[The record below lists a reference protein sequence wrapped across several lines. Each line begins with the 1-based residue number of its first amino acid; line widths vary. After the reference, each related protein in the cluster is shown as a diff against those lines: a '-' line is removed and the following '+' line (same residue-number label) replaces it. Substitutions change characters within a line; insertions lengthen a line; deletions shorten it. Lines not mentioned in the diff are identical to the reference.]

1 MDAKQDGWDL
11 QNLAVE
17 AADMVSTYRAITPK
31 MPSQLHLSV
40 LSLSESKNLKVWKSL
55 FWELPLVLSQK
66 VDSSRNRK
74 LIMNV
79 GSWVRSVTFSPDGK
93 RVVSGSDDN
102 SVRIW
107 DAESGEQL
115 RQLDGHGSSVWS
127 VAFSLDGK
135 RVVSGSSDNSVRIW
149 DSESGEQ
156 LFDLE
161 NAIKSVSF
169 QSPSIFVPLH
179 VQHLHEFYPNARS
192 VPYFCF
198 FSLFAV
204 LPFPQTI
211 SGTAPPLRYLPC
223 SPRQHPWTAL
233 LCTYVPQALPFI
245 PAKMVGL

>member
-1 MDAKQDGWDL
+1 MALKMVSKEDGWDL
-11 QNLAVE
+11 QSLALE
-17 AADMVSTYRAITPK
+17 AADMVSTFRAITPK
-31 MPSQLHLSV
+31 MTSQLYLSA
-40 LSLSESKNLKVWKSL
+40 LSLSERKKLKFWKSL
-55 FWELPLVLSQK
+55 FWELPRVLSQK
-66 VDSSRNRK
+66 VDSSRNVK

-79 GSWVRSVTFSPDGK
+79 ESSVNSVAFSPDGK
-93 RVVSGSDDN
+93 RVVSGSSDY

-107 DAESGEQL
+107 DA
-115 RQLDGHGSSVWS
+115 
-127 VAFSLDGK
+127 
-135 RVVSGSSDNSVRIW
+135 
-149 DSESGEQ
+149 ESGEQ